1 MKINLIYAIRSIRN
15 NPVNSLIT
23 IFGLSVAIA
32 CSLIIYFYV
41 VQEFNYDSFHKNSDR
56 IYRLNYSGRFVFGDF
71 KDVRVEPE
79 IADLLKKEIPQ
90 VEKSAEYRFAFE
102 QVLSFEYNYFDVK
115 TALASEDFFDM
126 FSFNFIAGKQSKIF
140 YNPHEVVITR
150 KLADKLM
157 PAMKSYDELLG
168 RGLEFQL
175 NYPNIAFKIV
185 GIIEDIPHN
194 SSMEFDVII
203 SGKTGRNFG
212 GCDNNFGYT
221 SVFYQVKPN
230 VSHKD
235 AEQNVN
241 KFISKYYK
249 GRVEDMQS
257 NNQMLKTADAF
268 VPFVL
273 PLKDIY
279 LAGDVN
285 NCFQKSV
292 NKKSFIILITIG
304 GLILLIACSNYII
317 LTLGQYLKKIG
328 EVGIRK
334 SMGATSTN
342 IFGLFMSESLIMTL
356 SSLIAGG
363 LLCYSFIPIF
373 EELAKNQIYI
383 PLIDIRKALIF
394 GTALV
399 LLIIV
404 FTSIVPVLIFS
415 KVSPNQMAGKKINI
429 GNKNRISQVF
439 VSFQYSLSIILIIV
453 TLFIVRQSNF
463 LKTQNLGLIT
473 NNIIDVRIDR
483 LDESLKE
490 TYKTMVSEN
499 PGVVKLTMSDR
510 NFMNGSSDSF
520 VDKGNG
526 DQIDVYRFVVD
537 HDYISTLGLK
547 LLHGKDFTEKNE
559 TAGDRTMIVNRK
571 FTELFEIEDDP
582 IGKVYPISG
591 INFTIIGVV
600 ENYHFRDMKDKIYP
614 AMLSCRKNFGNSYN
628 NLLVRFNSQ
637 NVKGVV
643 NHLKKSYE
651 QLAPGKTFTYD
662 FWDEKLNQ
670 RYEEEERWSKIVAYA
685 SMIAIIISS
694 LGLFGLTILLIN
706 QRVKEIGVRK
716 VNGARSF
723 EILLTIYKAFVVW
736 LLGALIIAM
745 PVAYYIVDKW
755 LSNFPY
761 KVQVSWWVFVLAG
774 TLAIVVAII
783 TLSWQSW
790 RAATRNP
797 VESLRYE

>member
-1 MKINLIYAIRSIRN
+1 MKINLIYALRNIRN

-23 IFGLSVAIA
+23 VFGLSVAIA

-41 VQEFNYDSFHKNSDR
+41 VQEFNYDSFHKNADR
-56 IYRLNYSGRFVFGDF
+56 IYRVNYNGRYVFGDF
-71 KDVRVEPE
+71 KDVRVTPE
-79 IADLLKKEIPQ
+79 VADLLKKEVPQ
-90 VEKSAEYRFAFE
+90 IEKSAEYRYAFE
-102 QVLSFEYNYFDVK
+102 QVISFEYNYFDVQ

-126 FSFNFIAGKQSKIF
+126 FSFDFIAGKQSKIF
-140 YNPHEVVITR
+140 YNPYEAVITR

-157 PAMKSYDELLG
+157 AGKKSYDELIG
-168 RGLEFQL
+168 KGLEFPL
-175 NYPNIAFKIV
+175 NYPNTAFRII
-185 GIIEDIPHN
+185 GIIETVPHN
-194 SSMEFDVII
+194 SSMDFDVIV

-221 SVFYQVKPN
+221 SVFYQVKTDA
-230 VSHKD
+230 SHRD
-235 AEQNVN
+235 AEKNVN
-241 KFISKYYK
+241 RFINKYYK
-249 GRVEDMQS
+249 GRVEDMQN

-279 LAGDVN
+279 LAGDIN

-292 NKKSFIILITIG
+292 DKRSFIILMTIG

-317 LTLGQYLKKIG
+317 LSLGQYLKKIG

-334 SMGATSTN
+334 SMGATSAN
-342 IFGLFMSESLIMTL
+342 IFALFMSESFLMTIT
-356 SSLIAGG
+356 SLIAGG
-363 LLCYSFIPIF
+363 LLCYSFIPVF
-373 EELAKNQIYI
+373 EKLAQNQIYI
-383 PLIDIRKALIF
+383 PLIDIRKAIIF
-394 GTALV
+394 CSSLV
-399 LLIIV
+399 ILIIV

-429 GNKNRISQVF
+429 GNKNKISQVF
-439 VSFQYSLSIILIIV
+439 VSFQYSLSIILVIV
-453 TLFIVRQSNF
+453 TLFIIRQSNF
-463 LKTQNLGLIT
+463 LKKQNLGLIT
-473 NNIIDVRIDR
+473 ENIIDIRIDK
-483 LDESLKE
+483 LDENQKE

-499 PGVVKLTMSDR
+499 PGVASLTMADR

-526 DQIDVYRFVVD
+526 EQIDVFRFVVD
-537 HDYISTLGLK
+537 HHYVTTLGLK
-547 LLHGKDFTEKNE
+547 LLHGKDFTEQNE
-559 TAGDRTMIVNRK
+559 TTGDRTMIVNRR

-582 IGKVYPISG
+582 IGKVYQISG
-591 INFTIIGVV
+591 VNFTITGVV

-628 NLLVRFNSQ
+628 NLLVRFNPE
-637 NVKGVV
+637 NLKGVV

-706 QRVKEIGVRK
+706 QRIKEIGVRK

-723 EILLTIYKAFVVW
+723 EILLTIYKTFVVW

-745 PVAYYIVDKW
+745 PIAYYIVDKW

-761 KVQVSWWVFVLAG
+761 KVQMSWWVFVLAG
-774 TLAIVVAII
+774 TFAIVVAII

-790 RAATRNP
+790 KAATRNP

>member
-1 MKINLIYAIRSIRN
+1 MKINLIYALRNIKN

-23 IFGLSVAIA
+23 VFGLSVAIA

-41 VQEFNYDSFHKNSDR
+41 VQEFNYDSFHKNADK
-56 IYRLNYSGRFVFGDF
+56 IYRLNYNGRYVFGDF
-71 KDVRVEPE
+71 KDVRVNPE
-79 IADLLKKEIPQ
+79 VADLLKKDVPQ
-90 VEKSAEYRFAFE
+90 IEKSAEYRYAFE
-102 QVLSFEYNYFDVK
+102 QVVSYEYNFFDVQ

-126 FSFNFIAGKQSKIF
+126 FSFKFIAGKQTKIF
-140 YNPHEVVITR
+140 ANPYEAVITR
-150 KLADKLM
+150 KMADKLM
-157 PAMKSYDELLG
+157 AGKKSYDELIG
-168 RGLEFQL
+168 KALEFPL
-175 NYPNIAFKIV
+175 NYPGTAFKII
-185 GIIEDIPHN
+185 GIIGNIPHN
-194 SSMEFDVII
+194 SSMEFDVIV

-212 GCDNNFGYT
+212 GCDNSFGYT

-230 VSHKD
+230 TSHKD

-241 KFISKYYK
+241 RFLSKYYK
-249 GRVEDMQS
+249 GRVEDMQN

-279 LAGDVN
+279 LAGDIN

-292 NKKSFIILITIG
+292 DKKSFIVLMTIG

-334 SMGATSTN
+334 SMGATSSN
-342 IFGLFMSESLIMTL
+342 IFALFMSESLIMTI
-356 SSLIAGG
+356 SSLIAGT
-363 LLCYSFIPIF
+363 LMCYSFIPVF
-373 EELAKNQIYI
+373 EKLAQNQIYI

-394 GTALV
+394 SSFLV
-399 LLIIV
+399 VLIIV
-404 FTSIVPVLIFS
+404 FTSIVPVVIFS

-453 TLFIVRQSNF
+453 TLFIIRQSNY

-483 LDESLKE
+483 LDENQKE
-490 TYKTMVSEN
+490 TFKTMVSEN
-499 PGVVKLTMSDR
+499 PGVVSLTMADR

-526 DQIDVYRFVVD
+526 EQIDVYRFVID
-537 HDYISTLGLK
+537 RDYVTTLGLK
-547 LLHGKDFTEKNE
+547 LLHGKDFTAQNE
-559 TAGDRTMIVNRK
+559 TAGDRTMIVNRR
-571 FTELFEIEDDP
+571 FTELFDIEDDP
-582 IGKVYPISG
+582 IGKVYQISG
-591 INFTIIGVV
+591 INFTITGVV

-628 NLLVRFNSQ
+628 NLLVRFNPE
-637 NVKGVV
+637 NLKGVV

-670 RYEEEERWSKIVAYA
+670 RYEEEERWSRIVAYA

-706 QRVKEIGVRK
+706 QRIKEIGVRK

-723 EILLTIYKAFVVW
+723 EILLTIYKSFVVW
-736 LLGALIIAM
+736 LLGALMIAM

-761 KVQVSWWVFVLAG
+761 KVQMSWWVFVLAG
-774 TLAIVVAII
+774 TIAIVVAII

-790 RAATRNP
+790 KAATRNP